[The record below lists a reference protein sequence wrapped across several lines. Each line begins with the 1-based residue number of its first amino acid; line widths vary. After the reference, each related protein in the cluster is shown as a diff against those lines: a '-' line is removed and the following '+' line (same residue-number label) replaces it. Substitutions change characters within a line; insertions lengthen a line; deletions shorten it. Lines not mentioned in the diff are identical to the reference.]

1 MSSRR
6 DSSAPSGQF
15 SRQNPRQ
22 SAAPNESRPLE
33 TDDTDYRSLNNPRSP
48 NAFNSR
54 GSPHREGVPGNGAQW
69 SQDSSAYRQYGSK
82 GRGDT
87 FQCTD
92 PTVTSPNPSGEAGIG
107 TSGSNRFQGSRKS
120 PFRIDPAVNSPNFS
134 YHHTSKSDDHGFYGG
149 IGASSF
155 IPDESTAPPDRHSS
169 GRGSTMDRD
178 STVPLSQQRNLQSS
192 GNEAE
197 RRSYRTSVR
206 GSDYASNI
214 DSQST
219 SEKRDVYEENG
230 HGSTSA
236 RSDPPPS
243 QPISS
248 QKGSR
253 PRSSSR
259 SRSTHQFEHAARVS
273 SSNPSENIPRSSHSS
288 ANLTKSFQL
297 TEWEKSSLYSPF
309 FQPCDQNDEF
319 VAELHS
325 KLEVDDGN
333 GMISSNQPS
342 PSPRK
347 SSPTPKKGLSPIE
360 KVTTLDNEGLY
371 TAKEESPA
379 LRYAS
384 GSVSNTSHRTAKVGV
399 VHVDVDSE
407 TVPTEEG
414 NRMGGGTP
422 KTAMSGPSASNEAN
436 RTDSSPKTTEKKVF
450 GPRDENSDPNRCHF
464 DPKTRILTAPNL
476 ENKRTAYVGLL
487 DRQSSPPPNVPFVGF
502 YTTPTSRLSPM
513 PIIVVNENMYR
524 LMDERQQA
532 IKIPFD
538 FEFTLFPFLETDGSL
553 LRGPYRY
560 CENERLT
567 RFMRQ
572 VDSKGVMN
580 TEFMTNGGD
589 LAWRRKRAEEIR
601 SKRLEQPIKDTPS
614 GKRKVP
620 DGKKD
625 NLAGVQYPHYP
636 TIFAKEAK
644 NRYEFAVR
652 PEKPVT
658 TKSLLDKQAYSEN
671 PIQALDLNQDIDVEL
686 QERPQPSK
694 QTSASA
700 LKAEN
705 GVQRELTYD
714 STQKESTGQRTNNAD
729 QGIAK
734 TPSLT
739 SSSATSGHPNS
750 FRAVLK
756 ETKAKL
762 QRRAQ
767 SESRESKRSL
777 DVPEVVVSQAHRS
790 RSKERK
796 ATASSSKP
804 KVTFNLPKTRR
815 RLPSIHARDDN
826 DPAQK
831 LFNKQFDE
839 FRASNPKMPPKVYGK
854 NKVTGPLGMPSF
866 HEPSN
871 DDPSDVLIAQ
881 PQFIAVDRLEYE
893 SEYGPQ
899 PLHFNVFPKSM
910 YSEVKENLKKY
921 FGQDHSAQT
930 GLSLLG
936 LIDSPQPK
944 PVRSTFKIR
953 RHLYQKY
960 LAEEEVKR
968 NSPIYYET
976 KDDFK
981 RNMQFFFRERPFRP
995 DDSAQM
1001 NRRFGQALYFLN
1013 KEDYIPIFVPAVFR
1027 AIWQEEVQNKNKV
1040 AIMDA
1045 LYFYARAEKL
1055 IKRGDKPRYEDEWNS
1070 FLTQIFPKF
1079 SA

>member
-22 SAAPNESRPLE
+22 SAAPNESRPLG
-33 TDDTDYRSLNNPRSP
+33 TDNTDYRSLNNPRSP
-48 NAFNSR
+48 NAFNSS
-54 GSPHREGVPGNGAQW
+54 GSPHREGVPGNAAQW
-69 SQDSSAYRQYGSK
+69 FQDSSAYRQYGSK

-120 PFRIDPAVNSPNFS
+120 PFRIDPAVNSPNYS
-134 YHHTSKSDDHGFYGG
+134 YHHTSKSDDCGFYGG
-149 IGASSF
+149 IGAASF

-169 GRGSTMDRD
+169 RRGSTVDRD
-178 STVPLSQQRNLQSS
+178 ATTPLSQQENLQSA

-206 GSDYASNI
+206 ESDYANNTG
-214 DSQST
+214 SQST
-219 SEKRDVYEENG
+219 SGKRDVYEENG
-230 HGSTSA
+230 HGTSA

-259 SRSTHQFEHAARVS
+259 SRSTHQSEHVARVS
-273 SSNPSENIPRSSHSS
+273 SSNPSESMPRSSQSS
-288 ANLTKSFQL
+288 ANSTKSFML
-297 TEWEKSSLYSPF
+297 TEWEKSQLYSPF
-309 FQPCDQNDEF
+309 FQPCDQNDEY

-333 GMISSNQPS
+333 GMISSNQPA

-347 SSPTPKKGLSPIE
+347 SSPTPKKGLSSID
-360 KVTTLDNEGLY
+360 KVPSLDNEGLY
-371 TAKEESPA
+371 TAKEESSA
-379 LRYAS
+379 LRSAS
-384 GSVSNTSHRTAKVGV
+384 GSVSNTSRHTAKVGV
-399 VHVDVDSE
+399 VQVDVDSKI
-407 TVPTEEG
+407 VPTEER
-414 NRMGGGTP
+414 NSMGGGTP
-422 KTAMSGPSASNEAN
+422 KTAMSGPSASNEAIK
-436 RTDSSPKTTEKKVF
+436 TDSSQKTTEKKVF

-464 DPKTRILTAPNL
+464 DPKTRILTAPDCQ
-476 ENKRTAYVGLL
+476 NKRTAYVGLL

-502 YTTPTSRLSPM
+502 YTTPTPRLSPM

-524 LMDERQQA
+524 LMNERQEA
-532 IKIPFD
+532 IRIPFD
-538 FEFTLFPFLETDGSL
+538 FEFTLFPFLETNRGL

-560 CENERLT
+560 CENERLA

-572 VDSKGVMN
+572 VDSNEVMN

-589 LAWRRKRAEEIR
+589 LAWRRNRADEIR

-625 NLAGVQYPHYP
+625 NLAGVQYPQYP

-644 NRYEFAVR
+644 NRYEFGMR

-658 TKSLLDKQAYSEN
+658 TKSLLDKQAYSKN
-671 PIQALDLNQDIDVEL
+671 PIPALDLNQDIDVEL
-686 QERPQPSK
+686 QEGSQPSE

-700 LKAEN
+700 LKSKG
-705 GVQRELTYD
+705 GVRTELSYD
-714 STQKESTGQRTNNAD
+714 STQKESTGQRTNKAD
-729 QGIAK
+729 QEIAK

-750 FRAVLK
+750 FRAILK

-762 QRRAQ
+762 QRRTQ
-767 SESRESKRSL
+767 SEDRESKRSR
-777 DVPEVVVSQAHRS
+777 DVPEVVVSHAHRS

-831 LFNKQFDE
+831 LFNKQLDE

-854 NKVTGPLGMPSF
+854 NKVAGPLGMPSF

-881 PQFIAVDRLEYE
+881 PQFIAVDRMEYE

-910 YSEVKENLKKY
+910 YSEDKENLKKY

-936 LIDSPQPK
+936 LVHSPQPK
-944 PVRSTFKIR
+944 SVRSQINIHKL
-953 RHLYQKY
+953 LYQKY

-968 NSPIYYET
+968 NSPFYYKTEN
-976 KDDFK
+976 DFQS
-981 RNMQFFFRERPFRP
+981 NMKSFVEKFPFRSN
-995 DDSAQM
+995 DSDQM
-1001 NRRFGQALYFLN
+1001 EKRTGQAARFLKKPHYFPDFFPADLWYMWQDAVR
-1013 KEDYIPIFVPAVFR
+1013 KENR
-1027 AIWQEEVQNKNKV
+1027 V
-1040 AIMDA
+1040 AILDA
-1045 LYFYARAEKL
+1045 MYFYARGQKL
-1055 IKRGDKPRYEDEWNS
+1055 IVEREEKAKYENEWKF
-1070 FLTQIFPKF
+1070 FLTQIFPEF